1 MLYEVMEIKKL
12 YINLGY
18 KFKNHSLLLKALT
31 HSSYLNETKKKRE
44 SNEILEFLG
53 DAVLNLAIAH
63 ILIKRFPEAKE
74 GELSKLRASI
84 VSEKGL
90 SKIAK
95 KLGLDEI
102 ILLGKGE
109 EKAGGRKNISILSD
123 AVEALFGAIYLD
135 AGFSYTFEVVDKI
148 FKEYLEENEE
158 IFKDYK
164 SQLQEEVQKIYK
176 TLPEYRI
183 IEEKGPPHRKTFKV
197 GLFIKGRLVG
207 EGVGGSKKEAE
218 KMAAKEGLKWLKRD

>member
-1 MLYEVMEIKKL
+1 MEIKKL
-12 YINLGY
+12 YISLGY
-18 KFKNHSLLLKALT
+18 KFKDHSLLLKALT
-31 HSSYLNETKKKRE
+31 HSSYLNETKRKKE

-63 ILIKRFPEAKE
+63 ILIKKFPEARE

-90 SKIAK
+90 YRIAK

-135 AGFSYTFEVVDKI
+135 AGFSDTLEVVENV
-148 FKEYLEENEE
+148 FKEYLENEE
-158 IFKDYK
+158 ILKDYK
-164 SQLQEEVQKIYK
+164 SQLQEEVQRIYK

-183 IEEKGPPHRKTFKV
+183 IEEKGPPHKKTFKV
-197 GLFIKGRLVG
+197 GLFIEGRLVG
-207 EGVGGSKKEAE
+207 EGIGSSKKEAE
-218 KMAAKEGLKWLKRD
+218 KMAAKEGLKWLKRN